1 MDWCSFRLVTQE
13 EKSSKNMKGAGE
25 FHESNI
31 GMSWKFPRRSGLER
45 GSRLPEVTAAILG
58 PILIFAMFSVGLG
71 FLLWT
76 DCGSEKENSN
86 IFIESLFDIFEVG
99 FAL

>member
-1 MDWCSFRLVTQE
+1 
-13 EKSSKNMKGAGE
+13 MKGAGE

-31 GMSWKFPRRSGLER
+31 GSWKFPRRSGLER